1 MAVREQIE
9 KLRSEI
15 EAYNRAYYVDNEPIV
30 SDFEFDMK
38 LKQLEEM
45 EKAYPEFADKNSP
58 TQRVGSDLTKSFK
71 QVAHEYPMLSLSN
84 TYSEG
89 EVMDFYN
96 RTVRS
101 IGEEFEVVCE
111 LKFDGASISLIY
123 EDGELKQAL
132 TRGDG
137 QRGDD
142 ITANVRTIQ
151 SVPLRLHGTG
161 FPKRFEIRGEI
172 VMPFAVFDSLN
183 EERERLGET
192 PFVNPRNATS
202 GTLKLQNPAE
212 VAKRRLD
219 SYFYYLL
226 GEDLPSGRHFENLQM
241 CRSWGFKV
249 SEATK
254 VCHTPQEMMD
264 FISEWDEKRKSLP
277 VATDGIVLKI
287 NDLHQ
292 QEQLGFTAKSPRWA
306 IAYKYKAEQA
316 LTRLESVSFQVGRT
330 GVVTP
335 IANLAPVFVSGTTVR
350 RASLHNADIIASLD
364 LHIGDMVYV
373 EKGGEII
380 PKITGVEMSRR
391 HEAGEKVEFPSVC
404 PECGTALIRADYEAG
419 FYCPNDDECPPQLK
433 AKISHFASRKAMNI
447 NGLGDETIEL
457 FYSKGLLRDVA
468 DIYDLKISDIAVLE
482 GLGEKSAQNILKGV
496 EQSKSVPYHSVLFA
510 LGIRYV
516 GETVAKRLARAFP
529 SIDLLAEAE
538 FEALSSTDEVGEV
551 IAGSVRD
558 YFSSPKHT
566 QLIARLKA
574 AGLQFEQEAEESV
587 QLSDKLSGQTVV
599 ISGVFSEHSR
609 EEYKAIIEQ
618 HGGKTSGSI
627 SKKTSF
633 VLAGENMG
641 PAKLQR
647 AEELGVKILSEQ
659 EFLQMIE

>member
-1 MAVREQIE
+1 MTVREQIE

-15 EAYNRAYYVDNEPIV
+15 EAYNRAYYVDNKPVV

-58 TQRVGSDLTKSFK
+58 TQLVGSDLTKSFK

-183 EERERLGET
+183 EEREKQGET

-202 GTLKLQNPAE
+202 GTLKLQNPAD

-219 SYFYYLL
+219 SYFYYML
-226 GEDLPSGRHFENLQM
+226 GEDLPSEKHFENLQR

-249 SEATK
+249 SEYIR
-254 VCHTPQEMMD
+254 VCQTPQEMMD
-264 FISEWDEKRKSLP
+264 FISEWDERRKSLP

-335 IANLAPVFVSGTTVR
+335 IANLDPVFVSGTTVK

-364 LHIGDMVYV
+364 LPVGDMVYV
-373 EKGGEII
+373 
-380 PKITGVEMSRR
+380 
-391 HEAGEKVEFPSVC
+391 
-404 PECGTALIRADYEAG
+404 
-419 FYCPNDDECPPQLK
+419 
-433 AKISHFASRKAMNI
+433 
-447 NGLGDETIEL
+447 
-457 FYSKGLLRDVA
+457 
-468 DIYDLKISDIAVLE
+468 
-482 GLGEKSAQNILKGV
+482 
-496 EQSKSVPYHSVLFA
+496 
-510 LGIRYV
+510 
-516 GETVAKRLARAFP
+516 
-529 SIDLLAEAE
+529 
-538 FEALSSTDEVGEV
+538 
-551 IAGSVRD
+551 
-558 YFSSPKHT
+558 
-566 QLIARLKA
+566 
-574 AGLQFEQEAEESV
+574 
-587 QLSDKLSGQTVV
+587 
-599 ISGVFSEHSR
+599 
-609 EEYKAIIEQ
+609 
-618 HGGKTSGSI
+618 
-627 SKKTSF
+627 
-633 VLAGENMG
+633 
-641 PAKLQR
+641 
-647 AEELGVKILSEQ
+647 
-659 EFLQMIE
+659 